1 MVCTVGF
8 RELGKETEFVR
19 YCYETHNKLHGLN
32 SAHLLAHIS
41 VGQDFVVCMVRNP
54 AYLPGLILIL
64 I

>member
-41 VGQDFVVCMVRNP
+41 VGQDFDSNLSLEVLF
-54 AYLPGLILIL
+54 LPH
-64 I
+64 